1 MYCAIPASIV
11 IAILMV
17 GLAAGYVICSIANRE
32 KKPLKNIGYLIGAII
47 IILSITLI
55 ARSAIVAVKKCRIH
69 KMKKCSM
76 MDREQPSIMPNMGA
90 VSK

>member
-1 MYCAIPASIV
+1 MIPASIV

-17 GLAAGYVICSIANRE
+17 SLSAGYVICSIANRE
-32 KKPLKNIGYLIGAII
+32 KSPLKNIGYLIGAII
-47 IILSITLI
+47 IILSIALI
-55 ARSAIVAVKKCRIH
+55 ARAAILAAKKCQVY

-76 MDREQPSIMPNMGA
+76 MDREQSSIMPNMGA